1 MKTSINK
8 KILLASIILTSSVCL
23 AQSADP
29 AGAEMPAEMQAMME
43 AYAQAAKTGKQHAML
58 AESVGEWTAA
68 VSMWMDPSADP
79 MLSTSSVNRTMTVDG
94 RVLEEHWQGN
104 VMGQP
109 FMGLGRTGYDNVTG
123 KYWSTWTDNMSTAL
137 MVMYGNH
144 DTASNTYSFS
154 GEYFD
159 PLTKQPVKT
168 RSELSIP
175 APGQELMTMF
185 ETRDGTEIKT
195 MQIELQRK

>member
-1 MKTSINK
+1 MKTRLNK
-8 KILLASIILTSSVCL
+8 KILLAGIMLISSVCL
-23 AQSADP
+23 AQSPDP

-43 AYAQAAKTGKQHAML
+43 AYAQAAKTGAQHALL

-68 VSMWMDPSADP
+68 VSMWMDPSTAP
-79 MLSTSSVNRTMTVDG
+79 MVSTSSVNRTMTVDG

-109 FMGLGRTGYDNVTG
+109 FIGLGRTGYDNVTG

-137 MVMYGNH
+137 MVMYGDYDADAKTFTFH
-144 DTASNTYSFS
+144 GDYV
-154 GEYFD
+154 D
-159 PLTKQPVKT
+159 PMTKQKVTT
-168 RSELSIP
+168 RSVMTTPET
-175 APGQELMTMF
+175 GEEVMTMF
-185 ETRDGTEIKT
+185 ETRAGTEIKT